1 VSGVILSG
9 PRVTLRSATAD
20 DAGRLTSIR
29 NEPEVLRWWSHLEP
43 GEMEEFVRDERSLV
57 IELEGEVIGAVQYG
71 EEADPM
77 YRHANIDVY
86 VTAARHGQGF
96 GSEAVRVLARHLL
109 EDRGH
114 HRITIDPAATNTAA
128 IRAYA
133 KVGFRPVGVMR
144 RYEQGPDG
152 AWHDGLLMEL
162 LAGELIEDP
171 PPAESPRFES
181 IFPILSTP
189 DLPRMLTFYE
199 GLLGGEIRY
208 RFPAEGPPAFVT
220 VRIGSDEIGI
230 AASDEGPEE
239 GSTERASLWA
249 YVDDCDGAVGHLRSA
264 AVTVVEEPSDQPW
277 GERMARVLDPDG
289 NEVIVGSRGTA
300 GLDM

>member
-1 VSGVILSG
+1 
-9 PRVTLRSATAD
+9 
-20 DAGRLTSIR
+20 
-29 NEPEVLRWWSHLEP
+29 
-43 GEMEEFVRDERSLV
+43 
-57 IELEGEVIGAVQYG
+57 
-71 EEADPM
+71 M

-144 RYEQGPDG
+144 RYEQGLDG

-220 VRIGSDEIGI
+220 VSIGSDEIGI